1 MKLHE
6 DKMLFADIIA
16 RAAEHPSQGGLGIPP
31 QFIEKDYWITNALRN
46 LSESPYADYIVF
58 KGGNSLSNAH
68 HIGMRLSDDINI
80 GIIRDKDWN
89 EGKLKSIIHS
99 IEKSMSRDLTENVI
113 PQSLKGSNYKQKFY
127 SYPLIQGSRQSKSAG
142 QGQLFFKINPYTKP
156 LPYKK
161 LQIRSFV
168 YDYLSMVMGG
178 HLIEEYGLKPFEI
191 NVLDKRT
198 TMTEEVETLIRFSLA
213 KNPLKELETK
223 ICYFYDLYYLMQ
235 DSECQEYLYNDDFKN
250 NLKELL
256 KQDRILFD
264 NPFGW
269 RNKSITD
276 SPLISDFKNL
286 WKELRKRYENELPLL
301 AYSLTIPPADE
312 IEKSMNLIIDAI
324 VNRQP

>member
-16 RAAEHPSQGGLGIPP
+16 RAAEHPSKGGLGILP

-46 LSESPYADYIVF
+46 LSESPYADYAVF
-58 KGGNSLSNAH
+58 KGGNSLSKAY
-68 HIGMRLSDDINI
+68 HIGMLLSENIEI

-89 EGKLKSIIHS
+89 DGKLKSIIHS
-99 IEKSMSRDLTENVI
+99 IEKSMSRDMKEI
-113 PQSLKGSNYKQKFY
+113 SHPQSLKGSSYKQKFY
-127 SYPLIQGSRQSKSAG
+127 SYPLIQGSWQSKSAG
-142 QGQLFFKINPYTKP
+142 RGQFLFKINPYEKP
-156 LPYKK
+156 LLYKK

-168 YDYLSMVMGG
+168 YDYLSMVMSR
-178 HLIEEYGLKPFEI
+178 HLIEEFGLNPFEI

-198 TMTEEVETLIRFSLA
+198 TMTVEVETLIRFSLA
-213 KNPLKELETK
+213 KNPLPELETK

-235 DSECQEYLYNDDFKN
+235 DSECQEYLFSVDFKN

-264 NPFGW
+264 NPIGW

-276 SPLISDFKNL
+276 SPLVSDFKNL
-286 WKELRKRYENELPLL
+286 WKELRKRYESELPLL
-301 AYSLTIPPADE
+301 AYSLTVPPADE
-312 IEKSMNLIIDAI
+312 IEKSMNIIIDAI
-324 VNRQP
+324 VKPQP

>member
-6 DKMLFADIIA
+6 DKVLFADLIA
-16 RAAEHPSQGGLGIPP
+16 RAAEHPSKGGLGIPP

-46 LSESPYADYIVF
+46 LSESPYTDYAVF
-58 KGGNSLSNAH
+58 KGGNSLSKAH

-80 GIIRDKDWN
+80 GIIRDKVWN
-89 EGKLKSIIHS
+89 DGKLKSIIHS
-99 IEKSMSRDLTENVI
+99 VEKSMSRDLMENVI
-113 PQSLKGSNYKQKFY
+113 PQSLKGSSYKQKFY
-127 SYPLIQGSRQSKSAG
+127 SYPLIQGSWQSKSAG
-142 QGQLFFKINPYTKP
+142 HGQLLFKINPNAKL

-213 KNPLKELETK
+213 KNPLQELETK

-235 DSECQEYLYNDDFKN
+235 DPDCQEYLYSDDFRN

-264 NPFGW
+264 NPLGW

-276 SPLISDFKNL
+276 SPLVSDFKNL
-286 WKELRKRYENELPLL
+286 WKELRKRYESELPLL
-301 AYSLTIPPADE
+301 AYSLTVPPAEE
-312 IEKSMNLIIDAI
+312 IEKSMNIIIDAI
-324 VNRQP
+324 VKPQP